1 MNSLRIALVAALSVA
16 SSALADYRFDVASNE
31 CRNDAGELGL
41 NAGVRGPCADLRQQD
56 LEGVR
61 FDSMDLRGASF
72 DGANLKGASF
82 LGAELSGASF
92 RGANL
97 NKASL
102 RGAKLSGARFENAKL
117 INAQLEHAR
126 LDKATFANAD
136 LRNACL
142 FKARFDRADVR
153 SARFSQDR
161 SLVDNANWVG
171 AIVAADTLPF
181 TIAEL
186 ATLNVQLMQVASR

>member
-1 MNSLRIALVAALSVA
+1 MNSLRIALVAALSFA
-16 SSALADYRFDVASNE
+16 SSALADYRFDAASNA
-31 CRNDAGELGL
+31 CRNEAGEVGL
-41 NAGVRGPCADLRQQD
+41 NAGARGPCADLRHQD

-72 DGANLKGASF
+72 EGANLKGASF

-92 RGANL
+92 RNANL

-102 RGAKLSGARFENAKL
+102 RGAKLSAARFENAKL

-126 LDKATFANAD
+126 LDGATFANAD

-153 SARFSQDR
+153 GARFSQDR
-161 SLVDNANWVG
+161 SLVDNANWMG
-171 AIVAADTLPF
+171 AIVDADTLPF